1 MQPYLTHAG
10 VGVIVDVLVGVNE
23 LLGVGEAVGVGV
35 ASGVGVGVGHPGA
48 GTHPPSAQAIG
59 PRLAMQSAG
68 GIISVL
74 QATKVG
80 IAARFTP
87 HQQ

>member
-10 VGVIVDVLVGVNE
+10 VGVIVDVLVGVDG

-48 GTHPPSAQAIG
+48 GTHPPFTQATG
-59 PRLAMQSAG
+59 PRFCRQPRG
-68 GIISVL
+68 GSISGL
-74 QATKVG
+74 Q
-80 IAARFTP
+80 FTNEFEAFGG